1 MYDLELRIK
10 GRDWASILLIGVLF
24 GGVLSVMAYWL
35 LERSWIDGLEFGMIT
50 GFAITL
56 LSLVFIS
63 FMNQRLLPNVR
74 RRYWLPLAVFFSFI
88 SGFSGTV
95 VSIVTAQV
103 LGIVL
108 PRLIHDKTWEMAAGA
123 GILTYI
129 MGALLYRFVRMRNE
143 KEEIDRHYTDSRLRS
158 LETQLNPH
166 FLFNALNSLAELVH
180 RDSDKAE
187 TAILKLSAFL
197 RSTMNEQARVSVKTE
212 LGNVRNYI
220 ELENMRFSN
229 RICLEVVGTVPSW
242 HVPKFSVQ
250 LLVENAIKHG
260 MRRTQ
265 DALHVQIQFAD
276 TPAHII
282 VTNDGVPMERARRGI
297 GLSNL
302 HERLHLLCKGRLEI
316 VQTAPPTIHL
326 YLGECHE
333 NTDR

>member
-10 GRDWASILLIGVLF
+10 ARDWAYILLIGVLF

-35 LERSWIDGLEFGMIT
+35 LERSWVDGLLFGMIT
-50 GFAITL
+50 GFTITL
-56 LSLVFIS
+56 LSLVFIT

-74 RRYWLPLAVFFSFI
+74 RRFWLPLAIFFSFI

-108 PRLIHDKTWEMAAGA
+108 LPLIHDKAWEMAAGV
-123 GILTYI
+123 GVLTYI
-129 MGALLYRFVRMRNE
+129 VGALLYRFVRMRNE
-143 KEEIDRHYTDSRLRS
+143 KEEVDRHYTDSRLRS

-197 RSTMNEQARVSVKTE
+197 RNTMNEQALVGLKTE
-212 LGNVRNYI
+212 LDNVRDYI
-220 ELENMRFSN
+220 ELENIRFAD
-229 RICLEVVGTVPSW
+229 RIHLEVIGTVPAW
-242 HVPKFSVQ
+242 QVPKFSVQ

-260 MRRTQ
+260 MGNAQ
-265 DALHVQIQFAD
+265 DALHMQVRFAE

-282 VTNDGVPMERARRGI
+282 VSNDGAPMQKAQRGI

-302 HERLHLLCKGRLEI
+302 HERLHLLCGGRLEI
-316 VQTAPPTIHL
+316 TQTAPPTIHL
-326 YLGECHE
+326 YLGDCHE